1 MAVLGRHWELHTLT
15 FLPPELVHKTINI
28 LCQGKFDIM
37 PDINNTIKSSL
48 KSFED
53 KTVIIEKNLHNFH
66 DASLQTQQGRLSMR
80 LS

>member
-37 PDINNTIKSSL
+37 RDTNNTIKRSSNL
-48 KSFED
+48 LENKI
-53 KTVIIEKNLHNFH
+53 VNIEKSAQF
-66 DASLQTQQGRLSMR
+66 LQCFS
-80 LS
+80 SDPA